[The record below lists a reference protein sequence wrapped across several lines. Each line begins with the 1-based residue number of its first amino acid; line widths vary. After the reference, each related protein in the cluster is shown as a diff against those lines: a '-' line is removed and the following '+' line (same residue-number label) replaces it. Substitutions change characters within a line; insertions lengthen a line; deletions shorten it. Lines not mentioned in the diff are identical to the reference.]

1 MPEPRSCLAL
11 GASRIDVSDPM
22 FIPTQFYTHE
32 EIYRG
37 LGVGNAGGI
46 RVKTTADGTV
56 EKMVILTSVS
66 TARIKGENPY
76 HDRVEGDVL
85 VYTGA
90 GQEGHQTLAG
100 SNKRIPHQATGL
112 FPVYCFLL
120 VGNRR
125 DKAIGPKRWQFL
137 GLLQYLR
144 HYKENQ
150 IDSRGT
156 SREAWVF
163 EFRIHAD
170 FGTVSPSN
178 DLALMKQFIAT
189 EKASSGED
197 DRIVATSAS
206 LGVLPVTAMP
216 DPVELERI
224 RCRMLSLTPE
234 RFEHLIRDV
243 LVSSGFLNVC
253 VTQYSQDGGIDVNA
267 FVGESLWPLKNLL
280 VQLQAKR
287 WLHTVGRKEVAEL
300 RGSLQPH
307 ARGAVVTTSHFSKA
321 ALNEASEA
329 GKQPIVL
336 VDGFEFARVVISC
349 RITP

>member
-1 MPEPRSCLAL
+1 MF
-11 GASRIDVSDPM
+11 VSSN
-22 FIPTQFYTHE
+22 FYTHE
-32 EIYRG
+32 EIYRA

-46 RVKTTADGTV
+46 RVKTDANGAV
-56 EKMVILTSVS
+56 ERMVILTSVA
-66 TARIKGENPY
+66 TARVKGENPY

-90 GQEGHQTLAG
+90 GQEGNQTLAG
-100 SNKRIPHQATGL
+100 SNRRIPDQVTEH

-125 DKAIGPKRWQFL
+125 DKEIGPKRWRFL

-144 HYKENQ
+144 HYKETQ
-150 IDSRGT
+150 IDVRGA

-163 EFRIHAD
+163 ELRIHSTAD
-170 FGTVSPSN
+170 SVSPSN
-178 DLALMKQFIAT
+178 DGHLMREFIANET
-189 EKASSGED
+189 SSSEEDERLIAASS
-197 DRIVATSAS
+197 SS
-206 LGVLPVTAMP
+206 GVLPVTVMP
-216 DPVELERI
+216 DPVVLERV
-224 RCRMLSLTPE
+224 RCRMLSMAPE
-234 RFEHLIRDV
+234 AFEHLIRDV
-243 LVSSGFLNVC
+243 LVWSGFANVC

-267 FVGESLWPLKNLL
+267 FVGETMWPLKNLL

-307 ARGAVVTTSHFSKA
+307 ARGAVVTTSHFSRA
-321 ALNEASEA
+321 ALSEASEA

-336 VDGFEFARVVISC
+336 VDGFEFARVVSASKLL
-349 RITP
+349 P

>member
-1 MPEPRSCLAL
+1 
-11 GASRIDVSDPM
+11 M
-22 FIPTQFYTHE
+22 FIPAQFYTHE

-46 RVKTTADGTV
+46 RVKRTADDAV
-56 EKMVILTSVS
+56 ERMVILTSVS

-85 VYTGA
+85 VYTGS

-100 SNKRIPHQATGL
+100 GNKRFPDQVAGH

-125 DKAIGPKRWQFL
+125 DKEIGPKRWQFL

-144 HYKENQ
+144 HYKESQ
-150 IDSRGT
+150 IDVRGS

-163 EFRIHAD
+163 ELRIHAD
-170 FGTVSPSN
+170 FATASPSN
-178 DLALMKQFIAT
+178 DAVLMENLIAT
-189 EKASSGED
+189 ERVSMGED
-197 DRIVATSAS
+197 DRIVAASSS
-206 LGVLPVTAMP
+206 LGIVPVATMP
-216 DPVELERI
+216 DPVELERV

-243 LVSSGFLNVC
+243 LVSSGFTNVC

-267 FVGESLWPLKNLL
+267 FVGQSMWPLKNLL

-307 ARGAVVTTSHFSKA
+307 ARGAVVTTSHFSRA
-321 ALNEASEA
+321 ALNEAFEG

-336 VDGFEFARVVISC
+336 VDGFEFARVVSFCKIVL
-349 RITP
+349 